1 MTHSSIPDHDTRRI
15 SSPLD
20 LIHKHMQ
27 APAEEVATDYVA
39 DMVFEIASAAGLS
52 DAEKI
57 ERIKSALNEYR
68 VTLLRY
74 VAQSSSGLSRG

>member
-1 MTHSSIPDHDTRRI
+1 MTPKTLPGFDAGKI
-15 SSPLD
+15 SNPLD
-20 LIHKHMQ
+20 LINRHMQ

-39 DMVFEIASAAGLS
+39 DMVFEIAASGLS
-52 DAEKI
+52 DGEKI

-74 VAQSSSGLSRG
+74 VAQSNIGLGQG